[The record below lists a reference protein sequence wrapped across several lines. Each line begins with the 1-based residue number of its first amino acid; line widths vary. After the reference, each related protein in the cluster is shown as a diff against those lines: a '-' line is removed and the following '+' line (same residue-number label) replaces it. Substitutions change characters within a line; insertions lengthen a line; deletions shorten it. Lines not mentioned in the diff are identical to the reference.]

1 LSPLDSLIVPQD
13 CKKIRSAIQFAIAQ
27 DQPFELEYRIRH
39 KDGDLRHFVERGRPI
54 KSSQNNPLY
63 IDGFIFDIT
72 ERKQNEERLTRAAH
86 QMEALYTTSLVINSN
101 TNLSS
106 LLSYV
111 VKQAVLMSGTSTGC
125 LYLINPD
132 QQILEM
138 VASYN
143 LPPSLTGIKLQ
154 LGEGLSG
161 KVAQSGETT
170 FVTNYS
176 DWEGHAIPFE
186 QVTTRRVLAV
196 PLKVK
201 EHIIGVINVADKKN
215 TNPFSMEEIR
225 LLALF
230 ADQAAIAVENAQ
242 LYARLEHQAIVDELT
257 GLYNRRALMELG
269 KREVDRARRF
279 QRPLCALFIDIDHF
293 KQFNDQYGHT
303 AGDWLLR
310 SVAQNLRNGIRDIDL
325 ASRFGGEEFII
336 LLTETSI
343 DAASLVAERLRKQ
356 VETTKISLP
365 QGKLGATVSI
375 GVAQLDQKI
384 FRLED
389 LISCADQAMYQA
401 KQAGRNRVTTWHK
414 A

>member
-1 LSPLDSLIVPQD
+1 VCSS
-13 CKKIRSAIQFAIAQ
+13 
-27 DQPFELEYRIRH
+27 
-39 KDGDLRHFVERGRPI
+39 DL
-54 KSSQNNPLY
+54 
-63 IDGFIFDIT
+63 
-72 ERKQNEERLTRAAH
+72 
-86 QMEALYTTSLVINSN
+86 
-101 TNLSS
+101 
-106 LLSYV
+106 
-111 VKQAVLMSGTSTGC
+111 
-125 LYLINPD
+125 
-132 QQILEM
+132 
-138 VASYN
+138 
-143 LPPSLTGIKLQ
+143 
-154 LGEGLSG
+154 G